1 MNIINFLEKYQSATQ
16 RDYIQRVNEHDK
28 ASCAEVAGQ
37 WGKDYWDGERQ
48 YGYGGYHYD
57 GRWKPIAEEILR
69 HYQIEEGARI
79 LDIGCGKGFLL
90 HEMKLVMPS
99 LEVHGID
106 ISSYGIDHAL
116 DSVKENLVCGHAKK
130 LPWPDDHFDFVFSIN
145 TFHNLSNFE
154 LKSAIQE
161 MQRVGKTAKKWLCI
175 ESYRNEHE
183 KANLLYWQ
191 LTCRTFH
198 DTDEW
203 RWLLEQYHYTGDL
216 GFIFFE

>member
-1 MNIINFLEKYQSATQ
+1 MKIINFLEKYQKATH
-16 RDYIQRVNEHDK
+16 RDYVQRVNEHDK
-28 ASCAEVAGQ
+28 AHCAEVAGK

-69 HYQIEEGARI
+69 HYDIKENDKI

-90 HEMKLVMPS
+90 HEMKQLMPN

-106 ISSYGIDHAL
+106 ISSYGIEHSPSSIRDKL
-116 DSVKENLVCGHAKK
+116 ICGNATK
-130 LPWPDDHFDFVFSIN
+130 LPWESDYFDFVFTIN
-145 TFHNLSNFE
+145 TFHNLTNYE
-154 LKSAIQE
+154 LKSAIEE
-161 MQRVGKTAKKWLCI
+161 MERVGKSEKKWLCI
-175 ESYRNEHE
+175 ESFRNEKE

-198 DTDEW
+198 STDEW
-203 RWLLEQYHYTGDL
+203 RWLLEQYNYQGDL